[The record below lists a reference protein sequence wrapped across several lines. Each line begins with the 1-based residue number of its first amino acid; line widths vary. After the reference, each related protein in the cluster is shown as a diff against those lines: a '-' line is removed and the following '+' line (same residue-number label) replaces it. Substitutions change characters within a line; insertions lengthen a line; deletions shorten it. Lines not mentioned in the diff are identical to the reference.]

1 MLVGKISKKLES
13 RHKKCI
19 EMNTTSKLFKNLNLK
34 SLKIND
40 LESVNGGLVQQ
51 SVNYITS
58 NLGNKTFSTGDT
70 DSTGDYLSADCGD
83 GSQNHTDSRPAL
95 PTERYYF
102 SNSNY

>member
-1 MLVGKISKKLES
+1 
-13 RHKKCI
+13 
-19 EMNTTSKLFKNLNLK
+19 
-34 SLKIND
+34 
-40 LESVNGGLVQQ
+40 
-51 SVNYITS
+51 VNYITS